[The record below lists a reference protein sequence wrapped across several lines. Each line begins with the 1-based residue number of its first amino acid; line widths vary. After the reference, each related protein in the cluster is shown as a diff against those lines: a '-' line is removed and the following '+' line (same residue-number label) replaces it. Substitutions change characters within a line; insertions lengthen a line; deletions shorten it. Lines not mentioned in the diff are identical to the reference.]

1 MPRILDWFHG
11 LLGKRTVTAESPRP
25 SRLLNPARDATR
37 DQVLTDAALERL
49 EESLFCWLLDVG
61 PAQLATPD
69 EHTPAILAELQRRID
84 DNQLEEL
91 PRQPMTLPML
101 MRAMSEEETGRE
113 GLVRIILGD
122 PALTDQVLQV
132 ANSPYFRH
140 GEQHIESVDQA
151 VFMMGHVGIRNVVSA
166 SIMRPMLAA
175 RNSAEALFAQRVWR
189 WGMACGRSAELIAR
203 LQGGDSGAHFLLGL
217 LPALSYMTLRR
228 EVQRLYRVRLTG
240 QEMPPALL
248 YTVIRQLDWATAQ
261 VLAQEWRLPP
271 RYHASLL
278 AAERPAPEQ
287 RHTPLNDGIILG
299 TREVLRHAHQRNL
312 PEEDLRQ
319 VLLLD
324 DSQFDQ
330 VRGTIATMLR
340 EGAGPTR

>member
-1 MPRILDWFHG
+1 MPRILEWFQG
-11 LLGKRTVTAESPRP
+11 ILGKRAEPLQLQP
-25 SRLLNPARDATR
+25 TSRLLNPA
-37 DQVLTDAALERL
+37 QVTSADRALTDAALEKL

-69 EHTPAILAELQRRID
+69 DHTAAILADLQTRVET
-84 DNQLEEL
+84 NQLEEL

-101 MRAMSEEETGRE
+101 LRTMSEEDTGRE
-113 GLVRIILGD
+113 QLVNIILGD

-151 VFMMGHVGIRNVVSA
+151 VFLMGHQGIRSVVSA

-189 WGMACGRSAELIAR
+189 WGMACGRSAEAIAR
-203 LQGGDSGAHFLLGL
+203 VQGGDSGAHFLLGL

-228 EVQRLYRVRLTG
+228 EAQRLYRVRRTG
-240 QEMPPALL
+240 QTLPPGLL
-248 YTVIRQLDWATAQ
+248 YAAIRQFDWATAQ
-261 VLAQEWRLPP
+261 VLAREWNLPP
-271 RYHASLL
+271 RYNASLL

-287 RHTPLNDGIILG
+287 LHTPLNDGIILG

-319 VLLLD
+319 VIQLED
-324 DSQFDQ
+324 RQFDQ
-330 VRGTIATMLR
+330 IRKSIANMLR
-340 EGAGPTR
+340 EGATPTR